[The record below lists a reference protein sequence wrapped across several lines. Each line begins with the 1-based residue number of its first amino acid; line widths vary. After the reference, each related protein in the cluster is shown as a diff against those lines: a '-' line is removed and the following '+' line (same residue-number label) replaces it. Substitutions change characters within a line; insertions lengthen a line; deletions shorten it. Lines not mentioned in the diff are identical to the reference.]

1 MNKTMSVADSRIIN
15 VKDILSNHG
24 QVPGLPKNPRVIKDE
39 RFNTLK
45 QSILENPEMISY
57 REILVYPFNG
67 KYVVIG
73 GNMRFAALK
82 ELGVEDIPCK
92 IIDPNSSVEQLKAYM
107 VKDNNS
113 FGEWNFSDD
122 AWNSGQLL
130 EWGIADD
137 IIATPHS
144 RRKSLGW
151 GKSHNKE
158 EHRCNL
164 KEMKCMHEHNG
175 ALVFSVYKRTQ
186 TGYLL
191 DDIKNDDS
199 NIDPFADD
207 AITIINKIIGLQ
219 NHRNIAIITTPKRRH
234 KENNFADRVAGKI
247 AQKGGFVFY
256 PDAVIATNRDRIK
269 PKFQC
274 QTTIR
279 EQIVIVYDDIITT
292 GTTITATG
300 NLFPDKNKIY
310 VASISN
316 K

>member
-1 MNKTMSVADSRIIN
+1 MNKTLSVAFSRIVN
-15 VKDILSNHG
+15 VKEIVSNHG

-82 ELGVEDIPCK
+82 DLGVEEIPCK
-92 IIDPNSSVEQLKAYM
+92 IIDVHSTIEQLKAYM

-113 FGEWNFSDD
+113 FGEWNFCDD
-122 AWNSGQLL
+122 AWNSEQLMV
-130 EWGIADD
+130 WGIAED
-137 IIATPHS
+137 IIASSPS

-151 GKSHNKE
+151 GKSHSKE

-164 KEMKCMHEHNG
+164 KETKSMHEHNG
-175 ALVFSVYKRTQ
+175 ALVFSVYKRTK

-191 DDIKNDDS
+191 DDIKSDAS
-199 NIDPFADD
+199 NIEQFADD

-219 NHRNIAIITTPKRRH
+219 NHHNIAIITTPKRRH
-234 KENNFADRVAGKI
+234 KENNFAERVADRI
-247 AQKGGFVFY
+247 AKKGDFVFY

-269 PKFQC
+269 PKFQR
-274 QTTIR
+274 QATIQ

-300 NLFPDKNKIY
+300 KLFPDKNKIY
-310 VASISN
+310 IASISN